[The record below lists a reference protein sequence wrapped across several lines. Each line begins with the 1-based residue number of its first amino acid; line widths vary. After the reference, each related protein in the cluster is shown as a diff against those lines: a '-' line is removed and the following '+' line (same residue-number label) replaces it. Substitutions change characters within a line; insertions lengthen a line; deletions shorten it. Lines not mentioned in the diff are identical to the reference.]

1 MITYER
7 GFLKILSRA
16 FQCKGSVFPTS
27 MCIAL
32 PCAAL
37 TALLKLCIDE
47 GYLPAL
53 SNNGHNSILEDNS
66 CWSGFVFL
74 VGFLTV
80 FRTSQAYAR
89 FWDGTTSMH
98 HMRAEW
104 FNACAALLAFCKYA
118 DATSDAV
125 FEFQQT
131 LVRLFSM
138 LHAVALAD
146 IEDTNG
152 NGPDSVAAY
161 KYGLVDVGG
170 IDSES
175 LRVLKKSHA
184 KAELVFQWIQQLIV
198 ENIDTGVLRI
208 PPPILSRAFQEM
220 ANGMVAYH
228 EAMKITTIPF
238 PFPYAQVC
246 DWLLLFHWVCTP
258 LVVSQYVA
266 APWWGAL
273 FSFLQVFVYW
283 SLNAIAVEI
292 ENPFGMDANDLDA
305 LGMQEEL
312 NRHLLLLVDPGTLRT
327 PTLARADLDGG
338 ASGRPKLARRNSLTD
353 VWKLFQSEQSSQ
365 GLDHPENTSNWGVTV
380 SHAAPSDMHESSHQG
395 DQHSAHT
402 QNPASCGLVALD
414 AANSLSRSSSKG
426 RPTLQSVPEAPD
438 PTTVGPGPAAVVDEI
453 FGISGQSA
461 AEALSVQS
469 ASSNDEDASLSRH
482 SETLSLHA
490 AEAGMDNTLS
500 QVSGAPAIGSTTHLG
515 SAPVDQTEPSDRHPA
530 CSSSRREH
538 SPSSDMRRSL
548 ERVSAKTPQAH
559 SRSEWLTNL
568 GQITPPTR
576 PFGPGAE
583 SAVGSIPPPPCTCE
597 TDPPSGQSFACP
609 TATL

>member
-312 NRHLLLLVDPGTLRT
+312 NRHLLLLLQSESLRT
-327 PTLARADLDGG
+327 PHLVPDARLCETMREEDLDQRSFCEVWEELDGG
-338 ASGRPKLARRNSLTD
+338 LAAMAARAGVDEMAFVRGGSPVGSSDILPWLTATNRNKRS
-353 VWKLFQSEQSSQ
+353 
-365 GLDHPENTSNWGVTV
+365 
-380 SHAAPSDMHESSHQG
+380 PSARS
-395 DQHSAHT
+395 
-402 QNPASCGLVALD
+402 
-414 AANSLSRSSSKG
+414 SRSSKHARGS
-426 RPTLQSVPEAPD
+426 RASNCSNHSAEPPSLRTSRQSVESPLPRLSQNSMYSSGLDSLKEEEFHCSVAQINDESLEEGTVSTEANR
-438 PTTVGPGPAAVVDEI
+438 GKAPGRGEPAPLPRLV
-453 FGISGQSA
+453 
-461 AEALSVQS
+461 
-469 ASSNDEDASLSRH
+469 ASSN
-482 SETLSLHA
+482 
-490 AEAGMDNTLS
+490 EALNRVHKDIALLPGP
-500 QVSGAPAIGSTTHLG
+500 QVFLPKRLGTGLPRPAG
-515 SAPVDQTEPSDRHPA
+515 DRQEEEPQD
-530 CSSSRREH
+530 
-538 SPSSDMRRSL
+538 
-548 ERVSAKTPQAH
+548 T
-559 SRSEWLTNL
+559 
-568 GQITPPTR
+568 I
-576 PFGPGAE
+576 
-583 SAVGSIPPPPCTCE
+583 
-597 TDPPSGQSFACP
+597 
-609 TATL
+609 